1 MNENEIKRVNM
12 NETAEVFGGQ
22 VFKMNYAGMKYQNK
36 KALFEVFQDDAKQNK
51 IQSQSFQSQKMQ
63 SLGTFAGTIAHDLNN
78 IFGTILASSTLL
90 EMNKVSPEKY
100 PEILKAINNAV
111 ERGAEL
117 VGQILAFTGQTDVSF
132 KPLSIPDF
140 INDILSQL
148 KQTFPENIKFQEMI
162 EQNISCISADRTKMH
177 RMLLNLCINAR
188 DAMPEGGTLTVRVN
202 SVTRQDLQVLFPTV
216 NHDRYICISIS
227 DTGTGIEETAKDMI
241 FDPFFTTKGK
251 GRGLGLSV
259 VYGIVKAHHG
269 FIDLESEPGHGT
281 TFYLYFPLMTLDK
294 KNNDP
299 LQIKMSDDAYGTET
313 ILVVEDEKSLLDLA
327 RIMFESKGYTV
338 LTAKDGIEAV
348 EIYKQQREKISLVF
362 TDIGLP
368 GLNGREVFAK
378 LKEMNPYVKVIFT
391 SGIFTDIK
399 AALLKDGA
407 KDFIQ
412 KPYEQEYVLRK
423 IREVLDAL

>member
-1 MNENEIKRVNM
+1 MNENEIKKVNM
-12 NETAEVFGGQ
+12 NETAEIFSGQ
-22 VFKMNYAGMKYQNK
+22 IFQMNYAGMKYQNK
-36 KALFEVFQDDAKQNK
+36 KAMSEVIQDDAKQNK

-100 PEILKAINNAV
+100 SEIFKAINNAV

-117 VGQILAFTGQTDVSF
+117 VGQILAFTGKIDVSF

-140 INDILSQL
+140 INDILPQL
-148 KQTFPENIKFQEMI
+148 KQTFPENIKFQEII
-162 EQNISCISADRTKMH
+162 EQNIPCIAADRTKMH
-177 RMLLNLCINAR
+177 QMLLNLCINAR
-188 DAMPEGGTLTVRVN
+188 DAMPEGGTLTIKVN
-202 SVTRQDLQVLFPTV
+202 SVTRQDLQVLFPRV
-216 NHDRYICISIS
+216 NYDRYICISIS

-241 FDPFFTTKGK
+241 FDPFFTTKEKGK
-251 GRGLGLSV
+251 GLGLSV

-269 FIDLESEPGHGT
+269 FIDLESEPGHGS

-294 KNNDP
+294 KNIDS
-299 LQIKMSDDAYGTET
+299 LQIKMSDVAGGEET

-327 RIMFESKGYTV
+327 CMVFESKGYTV
-338 LTAKDGIEAV
+338 LAAKDGIEAV
-348 EIYKQQREKISLVF
+348 EMYKQHRDKIALVF

-368 GLNGREVFAK
+368 GLNGRQVFTK
-378 LKEMNPYVKVIFT
+378 LKEMNPSVKVIFT

-407 KDFIQ
+407 
-412 KPYEQEYVLRK
+412 
-423 IREVLDAL
+423 